1 MTDKTIVKMHFGSH
15 LYGTNVPDSD
25 MDFKG
30 VFLPSARDILLGRI
44 PKSKVQNSKTG
55 SATKNS
61 KYDVDLEMY
70 SLHYF
75 LELACKGE
83 TVALD
88 MLHAPEHMLL
98 EDSMTWRFIWCHR
111 DRFYTKNLNAFVG
124 YARRQAAKY
133 GIRGSRLNSARRVL
147 VFLEAWRRDTWTLAN
162 IWDSLPQGEHLHKGM
177 TSDGKFRTYQVVG
190 KTFQETAKIH
200 YIIPILQKFVYSYGA
215 RAEAAARN
223 EGIDWKAVSHALRA
237 AYQTRQILTEKTIIF
252 PLREAP
258 YLIDVKMG
266 KLDYTGEVLPR
277 LEELMDEIERLSDKS
292 DLPEKVDRRF
302 WDDFLADETSRY
314 IMER

>member
-1 MTDKTIVKMHFGSH
+1 MAEKTIVKMHFGSH
-15 LYGTNVPDSD
+15 LYGTDTPDSD

-55 SATKNS
+55 NATKNS
-61 KYDVDLEMY
+61 KYDIDLEMY

-88 MLHAPEHMLL
+88 MLHAPASMLL

-111 DRFYTKNLNAFVG
+111 DRFYTKNLKALVG

-133 GIRGSRLNSARRVL
+133 GIRGSRLNDAKRVL
-147 VFLEAWRRDTWTLAN
+147 LFLQAWMKDGWTLAN
-162 IWDSLPQGEHLHKGM
+162 IWDSLPDGEHIHKGM
-177 TSDGKFRTYQVVG
+177 TSDGKLRTYQVVG
-190 KTFQETAKIH
+190 KTFQETAKIY
-200 YIIPILQKFVYSYGA
+200 YIIPILQRFVDSYGA

-277 LEELMDEIERLSDKS
+277 LEELMDEIERLSQKS
-292 DLPEKVDRRF
+292 DLPEKVNRAF
-302 WDDFLADETSRY
+302 WDDFLVDTVKCS
-314 IMER
+314 IME